1 MRTSADVLRA
11 LEALTPEQ
19 RDRVEAIVRAH
30 VRACFR
36 NGFPPESMDRVFIEA
51 IEIEKL
57 EAREP
62 KAQAVKRDFE
72 PARRYTQYIS
82 PKSEAA

>member
-19 RDRVEAIVRAH
+19 RTRVEKIVRDH
-30 VRACFR
+30 VRACYR
-36 NGFPPESMDRVFIEA
+36 NGFQPESMDRVFIEA
-51 IEIEKL
+51 IEVERL

-62 KAQAVKRDFE
+62 RATAVKRDFE
-72 PARRYTQYIS
+72 PARRYTQYVA

>member
-11 LEALTPEQ
+11 LEALTQDQ
-19 RDRVEAIVRAH
+19 RDRVDKIVREH
-30 VRACFR
+30 VRACHR
-36 NGFPPESMDRVFIEA
+36 NGFQPETMDRVWIEA
-51 IEIEKL
+51 IEVERL

-62 KAQAVKRDFE
+62 KASVVKRDFE
-72 PARRYTQYIS
+72 PARRYTQYTA

>member
-1 MRTSADVLRA
+1 MRTSADVQRA
-11 LEALTPEQ
+11 LERLTEEQ
-19 RDRVEAIVRAH
+19 REKVEAIVRAH

-36 NGFPPESMDRVFIEA
+36 NGFQPESMDRVWIEA
-51 IEIEKL
+51 IEVERL

-62 KAQAVKRDFE
+62 KASTQKRDFE
-72 PARRYTQYIS
+72 PARRYTQYIA